1 MVKQSWIFIDRY
13 FSINTIALQSIFET
27 KRVEISVFI
36 SYTIRMHYIIWL
48 LIGALYSP
56 IFYQLYRSRWE
67 TIDYTHAYFILPVTV
82 WLAWRKRAALKE
94 LIHPS
99 KQSPKG
105 GAKNLKNDEI
115 FRPAAGNYYSVII
128 LILGILMFIFGWRQD
143 YLFISTFSLIPVLF
157 GLILYLYG
165 TSIAKTLSFPILYLL
180 FLVPPPLGVL
190 DAVTLPM
197 RHGISLLTEI
207 IIRNIGLP
215 ITRDG
220 LLLSIG
226 GNEIYMGAPCS
237 GFRSLIT
244 IISLGLVYIYINKNS
259 FKNKAILFFL
269 IIPIALIGNLFRV
282 IAVCLVTFCYG
293 ETFGKKFH
301 DISGFI
307 IFLFMIL
314 GFIGMEHLLEKHKNE
329 A

>member
-1 MVKQSWIFIDRY
+1 M
-13 FSINTIALQSIFET
+13 
-27 KRVEISVFI
+27 
-36 SYTIRMHYIIWL
+36 
-48 LIGALYSP
+48 
-56 IFYQLYRSRWE
+56 
-67 TIDYTHAYFILPVTV
+67 
-82 WLAWRKRAALKE
+82 
-94 LIHPS
+94 
-99 KQSPKG
+99 
-105 GAKNLKNDEI
+105 
-115 FRPAAGNYYSVII
+115 
-128 LILGILMFIFGWRQD
+128 
-143 YLFISTFSLIPVLF
+143 FISTLSLIPVLF

-180 FLVPPPLGVL
+180 LLIPPPLGVL

-197 RHGISLLTEI
+197 RHGISILTEI
-207 IIRNIGLP
+207 IIRSIGLA

-244 IISLGLVYIYINKNS
+244 IISLGLAYIYINKNS
-259 FKNKAILFFL
+259 LKNKAILLFS
-269 IIPIALIGNLFRV
+269 ITPIALIGNLFRV

-301 DISGFI
+301 NISGFI

-314 GFIGMEHLLEKHKNE
+314 GLIGMEHLLEKHKNE
-329 A
+329 N